1 MTAATPAAGQEK
13 IDDSCYAVGQE
24 NTDDSC
30 CRTKKKNWLTNP
42 GQKLAGQHEL
52 SSEQHIQ
59 NSPPANIPSH
69 PASWPVLSV
78 LNMLADIYLLRCTLN
93 LMKH

>member
-1 MTAATPAAGQEK
+1 MTAAAPAAGQ
-13 IDDSCYAVGQE
+13 
-24 NTDDSC
+24 
-30 CRTKKKNWLTNP
+30 RKKNWLTNP

-78 LNMLADIYLLRCTLN
+78 LNMLAQTFIYFVVP
-93 LMKH
+93 